1 MFFIDETLHPVLF
14 ADVLLDLLPL
24 GSPRSDPKMR
34 QGYLLLAFGCSVSA
48 LRTQSKALP
57 RRRIDISIARRTN
70 EEVVTPPHHEL
81 DNNIAYPDTVHV
93 YPTASGHSIHGALGP
108 DTPHTVGV
116 VVPVSGNYLADA
128 SLSQQASFNLGTMTF
143 AYARLT
149 RQHYIPCAIGQAGFM
164 TCLADITT
172 QYMEGVA
179 ALDFGHVAAMVT
191 IASTLSG
198 GFNAACI
205 RHLEHRFPGGAN
217 AEVAMKTLLHYC
229 FVATFINS
237 VWLAGVPVLTAY
249 YGAGQL
255 PQPELSAVLSG
266 WTPEGFSRLMA
277 LEFAMFVP
285 YNGVAFKYVPPRIRP
300 LTATLLSATF
310 TIAVS
315 AITLGYFDDLCSRA
329 TSLLAL

>member
-1 MFFIDETLHPVLF
+1 
-14 ADVLLDLLPL
+14 
-24 GSPRSDPKMR
+24 MR
-34 QGYLLLAFGCSVSA
+34 RGQSYLLLAFGICSVSA
-48 LRTQSKALP
+48 LRTQTAPRP
-57 RRRIDISIARRTN
+57 RRVDNGIASQPNQKT
-70 EEVVTPPHHEL
+70 VTPPHHA
-81 DNNIAYPDTVHV
+81 DAVR
-93 YPTASGHSIHGALGP
+93 SGGSRIHRALGP
-108 DTPHTVGV
+108 DAPHTVGV
-116 VVPVSGNYLADA
+116 VVPVSGKHETLTER
-128 SLSQQASFNLGTMTF
+128 SLPQTDPSEAAQQAPGFGTMTF

-149 RQHYIPCAIGQAGFM
+149 RQHYIPCAIVQAGVM

-172 QYMEGVA
+172 QSMEGVA

-249 YGAGQL
+249 YGAGHL
-255 PQPELSAVLSG
+255 PQPELGALLSG

-315 AITLGYFDDLCSRA
+315 AITLGYFDDVCSRA
-329 TSLLAL
+329 NNVLGI